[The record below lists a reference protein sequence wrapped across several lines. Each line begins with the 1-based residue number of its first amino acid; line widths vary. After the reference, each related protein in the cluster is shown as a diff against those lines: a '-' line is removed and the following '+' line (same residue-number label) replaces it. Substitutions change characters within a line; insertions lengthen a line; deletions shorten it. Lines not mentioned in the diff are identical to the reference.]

1 MPVNVF
7 CKINSFL
14 KRKRT
19 VCRENEQWAEKTL
32 QCAEKTYSAQ
42 RKYAV
47 RRENVQ

>member
-19 VCRENEQWAEKTL
+19 VCRTFGMAHVNTQERTSVVTNEEQPSEKT
-32 QCAEKTYSAQ
+32 
-42 RKYAV
+42 
-47 RRENVQ
+47 